1 MDSKPKRQLTDQQ
14 RANLAAGREKL
25 KTLRADP
32 EYAKQQREKRELL
45 KQSGVSAASAAPV
58 SGVSGEEVVRKRS
71 RSRGRSNAAG
81 SESEAYSKSVPTL
94 GNTTN

>member
-32 EYAKQQREKRELL
+32 DYSKQMKERRDSARALAKQEP
-45 KQSGVSAASAAPV
+45 VAAASA
-58 SGVSGEEVVRKRS
+58 SLEEGVRKRS
-71 RSRGRSNAAG
+71 RSRGRSSAIG
-81 SESEAYSKSVPTL
+81 SETDSYSKSVPTL
-94 GNTTN
+94 GN

>member
-32 EYAKQQREKRELL
+32 EYVKGQKERRESRKQEQ
-45 KQSGVSAASAAPV
+45 ASQVEAGPV
-58 SGVSGEEVVRKRS
+58 RASSRS
-71 RSRGRSNAAG
+71 RSRVAPDAATSKSSRG
-81 SESEAYSKSVPTL
+81 SSEYAASVPTL
-94 GNTTN
+94 

>member
-32 EYAKQQREKRELL
+32 DYSKAQKERREERKRERSEAAAAGPTRESPRRQRL
-45 KQSGVSAASAAPV
+45 SDESASASA
-58 SGVSGEEVVRKRS
+58 S
-71 RSRGRSNAAG
+71 GRSNVDGYA
-81 SESEAYSKSVPTL
+81 SSVPSMRQ
-94 GNTTN
+94 

>member
-45 KQSGVSAASAAPV
+45 KQSGVAAASA
-58 SGVSGEEVVRKRS
+58 SGEEVVRKRS
-71 RSRGRSNAAG
+71 RSRGRSDAAG

-94 GNTTN
+94 GNKAN

>member
-32 EYAKQQREKRELL
+32 EYSKAQKERREERKRERSLERVPTEASADSYRDPPRRSRRSVAEAAAVSDSVGYAASVPSL
-45 KQSGVSAASAAPV
+45 KQ
-58 SGVSGEEVVRKRS
+58 
-71 RSRGRSNAAG
+71 
-81 SESEAYSKSVPTL
+81 
-94 GNTTN
+94 

>member
-32 EYAKQQREKRELL
+32 EYAKNQKEKREER
-45 KQSGVSAASAAPV
+45 KRESAAAAAASAASTSSV
-58 SGVSGEEVVRKRS
+58 ERKVKAEPS
-71 RSRGRSNAAG
+71 RSG
-81 SESEAYSKSVPTL
+81 YSASVPSL
-94 GNTTN
+94 